1 MRVLVSST
9 FAFTICFAVW
19 MIFAVLGIRIKD
31 ELGLSESQFGL
42 MVALPILTGSL
53 VRLPLG
59 LITDR
64 FGGRIV
70 FFIHM
75 LLVAIPIYGLAF
87 ATQYWHYLVLGL
99 FVGLAGGSFA
109 VGIAYTSA
117 WFEKERQGTAMGIF
131 GAGNAGAAITNLVAP
146 MIVVAFGWR
155 MVPQVYSVAML
166 VTAVLFWLFTW
177 TDPAHLKGA
186 AEASQRPT
194 LAKQLAPLAEL
205 RVWRFGLYYFFV
217 FGGFV
222 ALALWLPKYYIAEY
236 GLDLKTASFITMLF
250 TLPSGL
256 IRALGG
262 WFSDHYGARSVNWG
276 VFWVCLVCLFFLSY
290 PQTHFTV
297 LTTGGPRQFDI
308 GLGIGLNVWLF
319 TFLVFVVGIA
329 QGFGKA
335 SVYRIIHDYYPSNM
349 GTVGGMVGVI
359 GGLGGF
365 CLPILFGYAADHI
378 GVRSSCFM
386 LLFGLTVVCM
396 VWMHYAIKQ
405 QRRIDGP
412 KAPPPRGAKPPRPFP
427 PTPEECRHGHDR
439 QYPTESRTGT
449 AAARLA
455 PRGPRVLGAHRQAHR
470 QPQPVDLDPRA
481 AARLRRVDDLEHG
494 DCAPGPPP
502 ASPSATTS
510 CSCSPRCRR
519 SPAPPCACSIRSWC
533 RSSAVVAGPP

>member
-1 MRVLVSST
+1 MASLRQKQYSVLGMST
-9 FAFTICFAVW
+9 LSFAVNFAVW
-19 MIFAVLGIRIKD
+19 TMFSIIGIRIKD

-87 ATQYWHYLVLGL
+87 ASQYWHYLVLGL

-186 AEASQRPT
+186 AEASQRPS

-290 PQTHFTV
+290 PQTTMTIHGIQGD
-297 LTTGGPRQFDI
+297 LS
-308 GLGIGLNVWLF
+308 LGIGLNVWLF

-329 QGFGKA
+329 Q
-335 SVYRIIHDYYPSNM
+335 
-349 GTVGGMVGVI
+349 
-359 GGLGGF
+359 
-365 CLPILFGYAADHI
+365 AAVLLS
-378 GVRSSCFM
+378 GALQVR
-386 LLFGLTVVCM
+386 
-396 VWMHYAIKQ
+396 
-405 QRRIDGP
+405 R
-412 KAPPPRGAKPPRPFP
+412 
-427 PTPEECRHGHDR
+427 RHGRGDR
-439 QYPTESRTGT
+439 RPR
-449 AAARLA
+449 RLLPA
-455 PRGPRVLGAHRQAHR
+455 D
-470 QPQPVDLDPRA
+470 PV
-481 AARLRRVDDLEHG
+481 RLRRRPHRRALLLLHVAVRPDRGLHG
-494 DCAPGPPP
+494 LDALRDQAATPHRRPGRLGRRR
-502 ASPSATTS
+502 PSS
-510 CSCSPRCRR
+510 HPSHPLLR
-519 SPAPPCACSIRSWC
+519 
-533 RSSAVVAGPP
+533 

>member
-1 MRVLVSST
+1 MASLRQKQYSVLGMST
-9 FAFTICFAVW
+9 LSFAVNFAVW
-19 MIFAVLGIRIKD
+19 TMFSIIGIRIKD

-87 ATQYWHYLVLGL
+87 ASQYWHYLVLGL

-186 AEASQRPT
+186 VEASQRPT

-290 PQTHFTV
+290 PQTTMTIH
-297 LTTGGPRQFDI
+297 
-308 GLGIGLNVWLF
+308 GI
-319 TFLVFVVGIA
+319 
-329 QGFGKA
+329 QGDLSLDRPERLA
-335 SVYRIIHDYYPSNM
+335 VH
-349 GTVGGMVGVI
+349 
-359 GGLGGF
+359 
-365 CLPILFGYAADHI
+365 LP
-378 GVRSSCFM
+378 GVRRRHRPGLRQGQRVPDHPR
-386 LLFGLTVVCM
+386 LLPEQHG
-396 VWMHYAIKQ
+396 H
-405 QRRIDGP
+405 RR
-412 KAPPPRGAKPPRPFP
+412 
-427 PTPEECRHGHDR
+427 RHGRGDR
-439 QYPTESRTGT
+439 RPR
-449 AAARLA
+449 RLLPA
-455 PRGPRVLGAHRQAHR
+455 D
-470 QPQPVDLDPRA
+470 PV
-481 AARLRRVDDLEHG
+481 RLRRRPHRRALLLLHVAVRPDRGLHG
-494 DCAPGPPP
+494 LDALRDQAATPHRRPGRLGRRR
-502 ASPSATTS
+502 PSS
-510 CSCSPRCRR
+510 HPSHPLLR
-519 SPAPPCACSIRSWC
+519 
-533 RSSAVVAGPP
+533 

>member
-1 MRVLVSST
+1 
-9 FAFTICFAVW
+9 
-19 MIFAVLGIRIKD
+19 
-31 ELGLSESQFGL
+31 
-42 MVALPILTGSL
+42 
-53 VRLPLG
+53 
-59 LITDR
+59 
-64 FGGRIV
+64 
-70 FFIHM
+70 
-75 LLVAIPIYGLAF
+75 
-87 ATQYWHYLVLGL
+87 
-99 FVGLAGGSFA
+99 
-109 VGIAYTSA
+109 
-117 WFEKERQGTAMGIF
+117 MGIF

-146 MIVVAFGWR
+146 LIVVAFGWR

-166 VTAVLFWLFTW
+166 VTAALFWFCTW
-177 TDPAHLKGA
+177 NDPAHAKGG
-186 AEASQRPT
+186 EADASRARPT

-262 WFSDHYGARSVNWG
+262 WFSDSYGARAVNWG

-290 PQTHFTV
+290 PQTTMTIHGIQGD
-297 LTTGGPRQFDI
+297 LS
-308 GLGIGLNVWLF
+308 LGVGLNVWLF

-335 SVYRIIHDYYPSNM
+335 SVYRIIHDYYPQNM

-386 LLFGLTVVCM
+386 LLFGLTIVCM

-405 QRRIDGP
+405 QRRLDGR
-412 KAPPPRGAKPPRPFP
+412 A
-427 PTPEECRHGHDR
+427 
-439 QYPTESRTGT
+439 QT
-449 AAARLA
+449 AD
-455 PRGPRVLGAHRQAHR
+455 
-470 QPQPVDLDPRA
+470 VDL
-481 AARLRRVDDLEHG
+481 
-494 DCAPGPPP
+494 
-502 ASPSATTS
+502 SPLTS
-510 CSCSPRCRR
+510 SQS
-519 SPAPPCACSIRSWC
+519 
-533 RSSAVVAGPP
+533 

>member
-1 MRVLVSST
+1 
-9 FAFTICFAVW
+9 
-19 MIFAVLGIRIKD
+19 
-31 ELGLSESQFGL
+31 
-42 MVALPILTGSL
+42 
-53 VRLPLG
+53 
-59 LITDR
+59 
-64 FGGRIV
+64 GRR
-70 FFIHM
+70 
-75 LLVAIPIYGLAF
+75 APPPPRPP
-87 ATQYWHYLVLGL
+87 
-99 FVGLAGGSFA
+99 AGPCA
-109 VGIAYTSA
+109 APPPPA
-117 WFEKERQGTAMGIF
+117 
-131 GAGNAGAAITNLVAP
+131 AAITNLVAP

-290 PQTHFTV
+290 PQTTMTIHGIQGD
-297 LTTGGPRQFDI
+297 LS
-308 GLGIGLNVWLF
+308 LGIGLNVWLF

-405 QRRIDGP
+405 QRRIDGQAVSADVALP
-412 KAPPPRGAKPPRPFP
+412 APPAPPP
-427 PTPEECRHGHDR
+427 
-439 QYPTESRTGT
+439 
-449 AAARLA
+449 
-455 PRGPRVLGAHRQAHR
+455 HR
-470 QPQPVDLDPRA
+470 
-481 AARLRRVDDLEHG
+481 E
-494 DCAPGPPP
+494 
-502 ASPSATTS
+502 
-510 CSCSPRCRR
+510 
-519 SPAPPCACSIRSWC
+519 
-533 RSSAVVAGPP
+533 